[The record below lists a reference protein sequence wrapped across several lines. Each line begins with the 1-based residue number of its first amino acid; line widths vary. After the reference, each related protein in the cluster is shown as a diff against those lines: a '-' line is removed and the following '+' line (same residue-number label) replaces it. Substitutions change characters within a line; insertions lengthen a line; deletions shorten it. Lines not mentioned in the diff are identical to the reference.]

1 MVQQIAKM
9 SVNMKE
15 EEELLAGLTKE
26 ELEELNNEIDD
37 PDVSIYLFIHCYCF
51 SFVLNSFSGFYR
63 NCNNSRQIFLKT
75 YFM

>member
-37 PDVSIYLFIHCYCF
+37 PDVSICQFFIVIVVRLF
-51 SFVLNSFSGFYR
+51 
-63 NCNNSRQIFLKT
+63 
-75 YFM
+75 

>member
-37 PDVSIYLFIHCYCF
+37 PDVSIYQFSLLLLFVCF
-51 SFVLNSFSGFYR
+51 
-63 NCNNSRQIFLKT
+63 K
-75 YFM
+75 

>member
-37 PDVSIYLFIHCYCF
+37 PDVSIYQFFIV
-51 SFVLNSFSGFYR
+51 SFVLNSLTGFTKIVINHYKCECSFT
-63 NCNNSRQIFLKT
+63 N
-75 YFM
+75 

>member
-1 MVQQIAKM
+1 MVQQILKM

-37 PDVSIYLFIHCYCF
+37 PDVSIYQFFIVIVVRLF
-51 SFVLNSFSGFYR
+51 
-63 NCNNSRQIFLKT
+63 
-75 YFM
+75 